1 MIFKHVPCRW
11 PASIPCKM
19 AFVGEAPA
27 DYEVIDG
34 KPLVGPS
41 GWRFDKLLKLA
52 EIDRAACLVTNVV
65 DIQAPDN
72 DIDKLLVPKTKA
84 APGFPMVRSGKYL
97 PLELVPQLD
106 RLRDEIVKC
115 RPNVVVAMGA
125 FAVWAL
131 YGKAAALKDVWGT
144 VFESDGVVI
153 GQKVV
158 ASYHPAFTF
167 HNPKIMQLIAMAFA
181 KAKIESGSP
190 EIVYDDRRVALEP
203 TLRDITDAVNAS
215 FLEDLIAI
223 DLETVPRARQIKCV
237 GFSMGDGYA
246 TVVPFVD
253 YRKPDNS
260 YWRSTEEEIAA
271 WEQIKRLCE
280 SQVPKVLQ
288 NGLYDARYLY
298 DHGIMLRNYLHDT
311 RLMQHALYPE
321 LPKDLGG
328 MAAMYLNERPWK
340 LWRGLREGRKREE

>member
-1 MIFKHVPCRW
+1 MVFKHVPRQW
-11 PASIPCKM
+11 PSSIPCRM
-19 AFVGEAPA
+19 AFVGEASA

-34 KPLVGPS
+34 RPLVGPS

-52 EIDRAACLVTNVV
+52 DIDRAACLVTNVV
-65 DIQAPDN
+65 DVQAPDN
-72 DIDKLLVPKTKA
+72 DIDKLLVSKADA
-84 APGFPMVRSGKYL
+84 APGLPMVRSGKYL
-97 PLELVPQLD
+97 PPELVPQLD

-115 RPNVVVAMGA
+115 APNVVVTMGA
-125 FAVWAL
+125 FAVWAF
-131 YGKAAALKDVWGT
+131 YGPAAMKDTWGT
-144 VFESDGVVI
+144 AFAATRTVP
-153 GQKVV
+153 GQKIV

-167 HNPKIMQLIAMAFA
+167 HQPKIMQLIAMSFA
-181 KAKIESGSP
+181 KAKIESDSP
-190 EIVYDDRRVALEP
+190 EVVYDGRAVEIEPQEIQTVKNAVDMALMS
-203 TLRDITDAVNAS
+203 N
-215 FLEDLIAI
+215 LIAI

-237 GFSMGDGYA
+237 GFSMIDECAY
-246 TVVPFVD
+246 VVPFVD

-260 YWRSTEEEIAA
+260 YWRTVDEEVAVWCE
-271 WEQIKRLCE
+271 IKRLCE
-280 SQVPKVLQ
+280 SPVPKVLQ

>member
-1 MIFKHVPCRW
+1 MIFVHVPCQW
-11 PASIPCKM
+11 PSTIPCKM

-34 KPLVGPS
+34 RPLVGPS

-52 EIDRAACLVTNVV
+52 DIDRAACLVTNVV
-65 DIQAPDN
+65 DVQAPDN
-72 DIDKLLVPKTKA
+72 DIDKLLVPKSA
-84 APGFPMVRSGKYL
+84 GAEGFPMVRSGKYL
-97 PLELVPQLD
+97 PLDLVPQLD

-125 FAVWAL
+125 FAVWAFR
-131 YGKAAALKDVWGT
+131 GPTAMKDAWGT
-144 VFESDGVVI
+144 AFGATYTVP

-167 HNPKIMQLIAMAFA
+167 HQPKIMQLIAMSFA
-181 KAKIESGSP
+181 KAKIESLSP
-190 EIVYDDRRVALEP
+190 EIVYDDRPVLTEPDVA
-203 TLRDITDAVNAS
+203 AVAS
-215 FLEDLIAI
+215 SVDLALKSDLIAV

-237 GFSMGDGYA
+237 GFSINDRESV
-246 TVVPFVD
+246 VVPFVD
-253 YRKPDNS
+253 YRRPDNS
-260 YWRSTEEEIAA
+260 YWPTIDGEIAA
-271 WEQIKRLCE
+271 WVQIKRLCE
-280 SQVPKVLQ
+280 SPVPKVLQ